1 MSFVMLRYLSVPTLL
16 SVASI
21 TGYIRTLDIPWYLRS
36 LVAKLLKSMSDKRGE
51 KEIANNKTSV
61 KKVLGK
67 KGSDLI
73 MPKLPKTHV
82 ITQELLAHTLFFTLN
97 AVVVFALPYD
107 NERQVE
113 VVVYSQ
119 NSTNI
124 TGWSN
129 RILDKL
135 CLQDTFLYY
144 VINRT
149 VSKLNRPKNHI

>member
-1 MSFVMLRYLSVPTLL
+1 MSFVMLRFLSVPNLL

-36 LVAKLLKSMSDKRGE
+36 LVAKLLKSKSDKRGG
-51 KEIANNKTSV
+51 KVIPANSISKTPV

-67 KGSDLI
+67 KGSDMN

-82 ITQELLAHTLFFTLN
+82 ITQELLAHALFFTLN
-97 AVVVFALPYD
+97 AVVVFALPY
-107 NERQVE
+107 EEKRVE
-113 VVVYSQ
+113 AVVYAQ

-129 RILDKL
+129 RILLKW
-135 CLQDTFLYY
+135 CLQDAFLIS
-144 VINRT
+144 V
-149 VSKLNRPKNHI
+149 

>member
-1 MSFVMLRYLSVPTLL
+1 MCPCPQLCIMSFVMLRYLSVPTLL

-51 KEIANNKTSV
+51 KEVANTKALV
-61 KKVLGK
+61 KKVVGK

-82 ITQELLAHTLFFTLN
+82 ITQELLAHALFFTLN

-129 RILDKL
+129 RILDK
-135 CLQDTFLYY
+135 
-144 VINRT
+144 
-149 VSKLNRPKNHI
+149 